1 MSKKLIDNK
10 SKNFKN
16 KLGLILFVLF
26 FLPSQIFAIENKI
39 LLKVNDQIITTI
51 DVNKEIKYI
60 GLINEEFK
68 NFEKDK
74 KYTIAKNS
82 IIKEIIKEIELK
94 KFYKRIDLNDEFI
107 NKFAIN
113 YFSKFNIN
121 SLKDLEIL
129 LKKNGLE
136 FKDLRKKISIQ
147 LMWNELILKKFSQ
160 NVKIDK
166 KLIEK
171 QITEK
176 KFQQEFL
183 ISEIIFNIKSKNEL
197 ESKFKEIK
205 KEIQINGFTNAA
217 LIYSVSNTSINGG
230 NIGWVKE
237 NSMSKNIIEQLSKT
251 KIGEITNPIPIPG
264 GFMILLNENK
274 RETLLE
280 LDVNKQIEMVIK
292 TRTNE
297 QLSQFSNIYFNKIK
311 NNMSINEF

>member
-121 SLKDLEIL
+121 SPKDLEIL

-136 FKDLRKKISIQ
+136 SKDLRKKISIQ

-183 ISEIIFNIKSKNEL
+183 ISEIIFNIKNKNEL

-217 LIYSVSNTSINGG
+217 LIYSESSTSINGG

-280 LDVNKQIEMVIK
+280 LDVNKEIEMAIK
-292 TRTNE
+292 TRSNE

>member
-10 SKNFKN
+10 PKNFKN
-16 KLGLILFVLF
+16 KLVLILCFLF
-26 FLPSQIFAIENKI
+26 FVPSQIFALENKI
-39 LLKVNDQIITTI
+39 LFKVNNQIITTI
-51 DVNKEIKYI
+51 DINKEIKYI
-60 GLINEEFK
+60 GLLNEEFK

-74 KYTIAKNS
+74 KYSIAKNT

-94 KFYKRIDLNDEFI
+94 KFYKKIDLNDEFI
-107 NKFAIN
+107 DKFAIN

-129 LKKNGLE
+129 LKKNDLE
-136 FKDLRKKISIQ
+136 PKDLKRKISIQ

-160 NVKIDK
+160 NIKIDK

-171 QITEK
+171 QISEK

-205 KEIQINGFTNAA
+205 KEIQINGFANAA

-230 NIGWVKE
+230 KIGWVKE
-237 NSMSKNIIEQLSKT
+237 NSMSKNIIEQLYKT
-251 KIGEITNPIPIPG
+251 KIGEITNPISIPG
-264 GFMILLNENK
+264 GFIILLNENK

-280 LDVNKQIEMVIK
+280 LDVNKEIEMVIK
-292 TRTNE
+292 KRSNE

-311 NNMSINEF
+311 KNMSINEF

>member
-1 MSKKLIDNK
+1 MSKKLIGNK

-16 KLGLILFVLF
+16 KLGLILCVLF

-39 LLKVNDQIITTI
+39 LLKVNNQIITTI
-51 DVNKEIKYI
+51 DINKEIKYI

-94 KFYKRIDLNDEFI
+94 KFYKKIDLNDEFI

-136 FKDLRKKISIQ
+136 SKDLRRKISIQ

-166 KLIEK
+166 RLIEK
-171 QITEK
+171 RISEK

-280 LDVNKQIEMVIK
+280 LDVNKEIEMVIK

>member
-16 KLGLILFVLF
+16 KLVLILCFIF
-26 FLPSQIFAIENKI
+26 FLPSQILALENKI
-39 LLKVNDQIITTI
+39 LFKVNNQIITTI
-51 DVNKEIKYI
+51 DINKEIKYI
-60 GLINEEFK
+60 GLLNEEFK

>member
-217 LIYSVSNTSINGG
+217 LIYSESNTSINGG

-251 KIGEITNPIPIPG
+251 KIGEITNPITIPG